1 MFVVSKMGV
10 QKNKAENVSSSNI
23 ADQVQLFFFFLTFYF
38 TLLSL
43 KIQLAHV
50 DQVRTRLKL
59 LYIFSLSII
68 QSIWTSTIKM
78 A

>member
-10 QKNKAENVSSSNI
+10 QKNKAENVSSSNV
-23 ADQVQLFFFFLTFYF
+23 ADQIQLFFFIFYF

-43 KIQLAHV
+43 KFQLAHV
-50 DQVRTRLKL
+50 DQVRTRVKL

>member
-23 ADQVQLFFFFLTFYF
+23 ADQVQLFFFFIFYF

>member
-10 QKNKAENVSSSNI
+10 QKNKAENVSSSNV
-23 ADQVQLFFFFLTFYF
+23 ADQVQLFFFFIFYF

-50 DQVRTRLKL
+50 DQVRTRVKL